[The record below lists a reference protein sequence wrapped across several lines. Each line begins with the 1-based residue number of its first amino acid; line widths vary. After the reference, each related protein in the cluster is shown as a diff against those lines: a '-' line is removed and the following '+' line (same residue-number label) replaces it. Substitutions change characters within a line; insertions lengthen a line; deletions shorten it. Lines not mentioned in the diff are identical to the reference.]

1 MPRRK
6 TDFEGIQKEK
16 SQAPKL
22 RKSSDKSVSQP
33 GCSHSNTIYDAQCPA
48 AKDNSMTRAAAAAR
62 NLDASIAMRSAPHDG
77 KPACIY
83 AHGSSGGNMHAAIA
97 LQSATADCKRPCNCA
112 HIKHRTLQKHPVG
125 TNHFKTSVAAPAA
138 HTSSPL
144 LPAAATLRGK
154 TQCFALRHPPQH
166 QPHATFMQPLQ
177 CQLKLHVEW
186 CLNHHFPKSSLP
198 CNGD

>member
-1 MPRRK
+1 MQPLQY
-6 TDFEGIQKEK
+6 D
-16 SQAPKL
+16 L
-22 RKSSDKSVSQP
+22 R
-33 GCSHSNTIYDAQCPA
+33 CPA
-48 AKDNSMTRAAAAAR
+48 AKYHSMTRTAAAAR

-144 LPAAATLRGK
+144 LPAGHFTRKNTMFRAPASSP
-154 TQCFALRHPPQH
+154 TQA
-166 QPHATFMQPLQ
+166 
-177 CQLKLHVEW
+177 
-186 CLNHHFPKSSLP
+186 P
-198 CNGD
+198 CNIHAAITMPIETARGVVPESPLP